1 MPEEFDPNML
11 LSLLQ
16 TGFEISLGAAHKS
29 IEMARNPQ
37 DSALKVVSE
46 MKSMLSLPAHPSVE
60 SSPDLGAKA
69 QALAGLCLEK
79 GATLLSE
86 LKTAGEKYTEGK

>member
-1 MPEEFDPNML
+1 MPEEFDRNTV

-29 IEMARNPQ
+29 LEMARNPQ

-46 MKSMLSLPAHPSVE
+46 MKSMLALPAHSSVE
-60 SSPDLGAKA
+60 SSPDLGSKA
-69 QALAGLCLEK
+69 QALAGLWMEK

-86 LKTAGEKYTEGK
+86 LKTAGEKYIEGK

>member
-1 MPEEFDPNML
+1 MAQEFDRNSV

-37 DSALKVVSE
+37 DSALKVVNE
-46 MKSMLSLPAHPSVE
+46 MKSMLTLPAHARVE
-60 SSPDLGAKA
+60 SSPDLAAKA
-69 QALAGLCLEK
+69 QALAGLCMEK
-79 GATLLSE
+79 GAGLLLE